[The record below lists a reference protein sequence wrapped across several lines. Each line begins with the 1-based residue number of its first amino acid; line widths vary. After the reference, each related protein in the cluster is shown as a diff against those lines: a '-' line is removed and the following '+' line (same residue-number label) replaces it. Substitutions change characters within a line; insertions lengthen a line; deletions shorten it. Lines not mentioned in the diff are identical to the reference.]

1 MGSMF
6 FSEKKKQMRVGD
18 DEFYKVWDRAI
29 LIISKALDK
38 IDERTPLL

>member
-6 FSEKKKQMRVGD
+6 FSEKKKQMPVGD
-18 DEFYKVWDRAI
+18 DEFYKVWNRAI